1 MAGALLP
8 AVKAFCEAPANPGL
22 LERMALA
29 RKDERIDG
37 WLALWPPGWK
47 DFAGDAWQCMHKVF
61 DAASADH
68 RRALAMVLA
77 AYVERLEAARHLAT
91 RPRQAPRGRRNPPSE
106 PPKDAWWLKD

>member
-22 LERMALA
+22 LERVATA
-29 RKDERIDG
+29 RDNERIDG

-47 DFAGDAWQCMHKVF
+47 DFAGDAWQAMHKALQPGPT
-61 DAASADH
+61 DM
-68 RRALAMVLA
+68 RRANAAVLA
-77 AYVERLEAARHLAT
+77 AYVERLETALHVAT
-91 RPRQAPRGRRNPPSE
+91 RPRQAPPGRRKPSSE